1 MSEKS
6 KMLANPETSITPQ
19 PQFNKSSISE
29 LQSMKNQVIE
39 DMYSTDNENHRETLF
54 RIVDRLE
61 NRQIDIAENHY
72 WTNGSLPDEP
82 IIYFTPKPE
91 IRNEDS
97 LGIKIEEWN
106 DLEIIIG
113 MDKVTFRKISSN
125 TTKELFLTSMNW
137 NNKSIKMDV
146 IRLLAIG
153 TIRKSDFIV
162 NYAKTHKAN
171 PYETPEHQSIKNA
184 ISDLRNDLYGLF
196 PSLKGVDPIEYN
208 KRDKYWSTP
217 IKITNVDSEQKA
229 LGLKNKMEDSSVDN
243 RRPDY
248 EDDRIET
255 ATYDKYEVYHA
266 E

>member
-137 NNKSIKMDV
+137 NNKSI
-146 IRLLAIG
+146 R
-153 TIRKSDFIV
+153 T
-162 NYAKTHKAN
+162 
-171 PYETPEHQSIKNA
+171 
-184 ISDLRNDLYGLF
+184 
-196 PSLKGVDPIEYN
+196 
-208 KRDKYWSTP
+208 
-217 IKITNVDSEQKA
+217 
-229 LGLKNKMEDSSVDN
+229 
-243 RRPDY
+243 
-248 EDDRIET
+248 
-255 ATYDKYEVYHA
+255 
-266 E
+266 